1 MVEAPLEHADAIV
14 VLSGSGVFKERTQK
28 AAELYRRGI
37 APKIILTNDNR
48 QGGWSSAQQRNP
60 YFYER
65 SRDELLKAG
74 VGKDAIEVL
83 FQPVS
88 STLDEAVLLDNYC
101 KQHSI
106 RSIIVVTSAY
116 HSRRALMTFR
126 NLFSTTQVGLI
137 HAGTELQTPRPAT
150 WWLHLSGWRSVPSEY
165 LKLLYYRLQL
175 SA

>member
-1 MVEAPLEHADAIV
+1 MVEAPMEHADAIV
-14 VLSGSGVFKERTQK
+14 VLSGSRAFKERTQK
-28 AAELYRRGI
+28 AAELYRRGV

-48 QGGWSSAQQRNP
+48 QGGWSSVKQRNP
-60 YFYER
+60 YYYER
-65 SRDELLKAG
+65 SRDELLKSG
-74 VGKDAIEVL
+74 VGIDAIEVL

-101 KQHSI
+101 KQHSV

-126 NLFSTTQVGLI
+126 ALFSSTQVGLI

-150 WWLHLSGWRSVPSEY
+150 WWLHLSGWGSVPPEY
-165 LKLLYYRLQL
+165 PKWLYYRLRF
-175 SA
+175 ST